1 MKKLYTPL
9 LISICLVFMVRIAYA
24 QGISFSRANTSRIK
38 IEEAGKM
45 NFGTGSFSI
54 EAIIRASP
62 GDGYYMIFSKRGT
75 SQTEGFFL
83 SLDGYGSPTVQ
94 IDGANYFRATK
105 NLRDNQCHHIGVR
118 KTPDSISIYVDGN
131 LLDRAKLYGVHDVT
145 NKASAYIGNDE
156 ADSFDHGFNGLIKEI
171 RVWNVALSG
180 QAFLD
185 RKDRELNLVER
196 SSESLVG
203 YWRLNESSGQSVKDL
218 SKSDHVSYLGNST
231 SDVRFDPS
239 FSEDGCEISEDEE
252 LQVGNGLKFVKAN
265 TTRAIA
271 PHNSKL
277 DFGTGNFTIEATIN
291 TNVNATGYS
300 MIVST
305 RTDISNGFFL
315 SLTSTGRLIAQ
326 IESANYETTFN
337 PELRDNK
344 CHFIALKRQGDSLFF
359 YVDNEV
365 VQNLKMYNK
374 GDIRNYGNVVI
385 GNDAAN
391 GYRHGFE
398 GFIRELRIWNVSRT
412 SLDLEKYH
420 NTELN
425 GNESG
430 LVAYWKLNEGA
441 GQLCKDYSISNNTV
455 VLGANDNVESVDPL
469 WADNTCTPPVI
480 AGLQTFENS
489 EVIVYPNPAE
499 NYVNINM
506 SGSFTFEIINSTGSI
521 VASGKGEGNQ
531 SINVSNLERGL
542 YIIKINDIY
551 NSRLATFLK

>member
-1 MKKLYTPL
+1 MKKLYIPL
-9 LISICLVFMVRIAYA
+9 LISICLVFMVRITYA
-24 QGISFSRANTSRIK
+24 QSISFSRANDSRIK
-38 IEEAGKM
+38 IEDAGKM

-54 EAIIRASP
+54 EAIIKASP

-105 NLRDNQCHHIGVR
+105 NLRDNQCHHIGLR
-118 KTPDSISIYVDGN
+118 KTPDSVSIYVDGN
-131 LLDRAKLYGVHDVT
+131 LLNRAKLYGVHDVT
-145 NKASAYIGNDE
+145 SNASAYIGNDE
-156 ADSFDHGFNGLIKEI
+156 ADYFEHGFNGLIKEI
-171 RVWNVALSG
+171 RVWNIALSG
-180 QAFLD
+180 QVFLD
-185 RKDRELNLVER
+185 RKDRQLNQEER

-203 YWRLNESSGQSVKDL
+203 YWRLNESSGQTVKDF
-218 SKSDHVSYLGNST
+218 SKSDHVSYLGNAT

-252 LQVGNGLKFVKAN
+252 SQTGNGLKFVKAN

-271 PHNSKL
+271 PHNNKL

-305 RTDISNGFFL
+305 RTEITNGFFL
-315 SLTSTGRLIAQ
+315 SLTSSGRLIAQ

-337 PELRDNK
+337 PELRDDK

-359 YVDNEV
+359 YVDNVV

-374 GDIRNYGNVVI
+374 GDIMNYGNVVI

-398 GFIRELRIWNVSRT
+398 GFIRELRIWSVSRT
-412 SLDLEKYH
+412 STDLEKYH
-420 NTELN
+420 NSELN
-425 GNESG
+425 GNETG
-430 LVAYWKLNEGA
+430 LVAYWKLNDGA
-441 GQLCKDYSISNNTV
+441 GQFCKDYSNSNNTV
-455 VLGANDNVESVDPL
+455 VLGSNDNVESVDPL
-469 WADNTCTPPVI
+469 WDDNSCAPPVVS
-480 AGLQTFENS
+480 GLQTFES
-489 EVIVYPNPAE
+489 SKVIVYPNPAE

-506 SGSFTFEIINSTGSI
+506 SGSFKFEIINSTGSI
-521 VASGKGEGNQ
+521 VASGIGEENE

-542 YIIKINDIY
+542 YIIKINDSY